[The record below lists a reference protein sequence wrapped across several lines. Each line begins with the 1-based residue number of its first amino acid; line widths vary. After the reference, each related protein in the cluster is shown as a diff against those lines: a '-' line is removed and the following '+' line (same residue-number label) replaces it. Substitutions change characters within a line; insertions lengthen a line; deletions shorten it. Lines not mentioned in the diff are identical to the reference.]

1 MSGPDRF
8 HVGVGAHLNPAAS
21 MTAPGEPPK
30 AKNGSSGGFLAFW
43 TTLPGILTGVAAL
56 ITAIVGL
63 ATLVHSWTGT
73 SQNAAPL
80 QTSATATNSASATSE
95 STSSGQQAT
104 GTVENGRLAL
114 RRGDAADLEHGQV
127 GFSATEDI
135 MFGPETTPSLHAAGT
150 AFLAPIQTMPSKPTC
165 RRALSG
171 QRDTAEAI
179 PDLSA
184 PWICVSTTEGHVAS
198 VEILQAPGVGSA
210 DLELKY
216 SVWY

>member
-1 MSGPDRF
+1 
-8 HVGVGAHLNPAAS
+8 

-30 AKNGSSGGFLAFW
+30 AKNGSGGGFLAFW

-63 ATLVHSWTGT
+63 ATLVHSWTGS
-73 SQNAAPL
+73 SQDAAPP
-80 QTSATATNSASATSE
+80 QTPAAATDSAPATSE
-95 STSSGQQAT
+95 STSSGQQTT
-104 GTVENGRLAL
+104 GTVESSRLAL
-114 RRGDAADLEHGQV
+114 RRGDAADLEHGQI

-150 AFLAPIQTMPSKPTC
+150 AFLAPIQTTPSKPTC

-171 QRDTAEAI
+171 RRDTAEAI

-184 PWICVSTTEGHVAS
+184 PWICVSTTEGHIAA
-198 VEILQAPGVGSA
+198 VEILRAPGVGSVE
-210 DLELKY
+210 LELKY